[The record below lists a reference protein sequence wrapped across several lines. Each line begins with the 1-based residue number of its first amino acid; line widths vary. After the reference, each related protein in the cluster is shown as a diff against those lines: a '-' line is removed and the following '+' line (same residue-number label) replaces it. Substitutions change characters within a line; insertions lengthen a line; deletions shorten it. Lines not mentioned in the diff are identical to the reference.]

1 LGKNVLTT
9 ALVPN
14 QANRVISL
22 SEVCAT
28 LLNSSKVVLPV
39 SALIFNFSAMWRQL
53 FVIAAIWEDAA
64 GFLQNEIHDGV
75 VALNAE

>member
-1 LGKNVLTT
+1 
-9 ALVPN
+9 
-14 QANRVISL
+14 
-22 SEVCAT
+22 
-28 LLNSSKVVLPV
+28 VVLPV